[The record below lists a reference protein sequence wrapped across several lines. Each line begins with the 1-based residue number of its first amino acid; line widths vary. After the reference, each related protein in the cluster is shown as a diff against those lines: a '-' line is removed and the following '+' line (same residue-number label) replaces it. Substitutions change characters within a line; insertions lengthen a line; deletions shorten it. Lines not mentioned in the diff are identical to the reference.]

1 MTDEI
6 RENAERAIRRL
17 QEIGQPEH
25 ARHIERALGSR
36 IADVFPLTLREACQ
50 TVLTAI
56 EAIDP
61 NTEMLLEQLRGKID
75 RLLTPRHDEEPP
87 DDVPSGNPGA

>member
-1 MTDEI
+1 MPDEI
-6 RENAERAIRRL
+6 RKQAEDTIQHLHEAGHPEEARHL
-17 QEIGQPEH
+17 EH
-25 ARHIERALGSR
+25 ALGTQ
-36 IADVFPLTLREACQ
+36 IADALPLTLREACQ

-75 RLLTPRHDEEPP
+75 AYLTPHHPADEPTK
-87 DDVPSGNPGA
+87 PS